1 MITCIL
7 YKKKQREN
15 NSILRHEQEQDNL
28 AGRKLMKKPV
38 NFVHT
43 KNAIIA
49 DAVQL
54 DLVPLPERPVTI
66 AGEIGKKNSHVVKV
80 ADLERYLDDAF
91 QSNLLKK
98 QHEVTYRNAL
108 IN

>member
-28 AGRKLMKKPV
+28 AGKKLMKTQSIA
-38 NFVHT
+38 FT
-43 KNAIIA
+43 KNAIID

-91 QSNLLKK
+91 RSNLLKK
-98 QHEVTYRNAL
+98 QHEVTYPY